1 MRYALIAGA
10 AILLLALSTIAILHS
25 AAVDVWLYAQLA
37 RSATSGPT
45 PQLSGPREL
54 SVLLCGTGSPLPD
67 KTRAGP
73 CTLIAAG
80 SHLYL
85 VDAGLDSA
93 RNLLL
98 WHVPLERID
107 AIFITHFH
115 SDHIAELG
123 ELRLQTWVAGRKKP
137 LTVIGPP
144 GVEQVVAG
152 FNQAYELDAG
162 YRTAHHGADFLP
174 SSAVSLVP
182 VPIAVD
188 QDRTATALVGNGLT
202 VTAIRVRHDPAR
214 PAYGY
219 RFDYQGRSIVVS
231 GDTAPS
237 ENLAHAAKNTD
248 VLVHEA
254 LSPELVG
261 ILHDAALQAGRFRSA
276 KIFHDIPSYHTSP
289 IDAAQIANEAHARL
303 LVLTHLLPPVPNSI
317 AERAFLRG
325 VDAVRPTS
333 VVLGHDGLIVHL
345 PGRTDA
351 IEQTYLD

>member
-1 MRYALIAGA
+1 V
-10 AILLLALSTIAILHS
+10 ILHS

-45 PQLSGPREL
+45 PQLSGPQEL

-67 KTRAGP
+67 KSRAGP

-93 RNLLL
+93 RNLIL

-152 FNQAYELDAG
+152 FNQAYGLDAG

-174 SSAVSLVP
+174 PSAVSLVP

-188 QDRTATALVGNGLT
+188 EDRTATALVSNGLT
-202 VTAIRVRHDPAR
+202 VTAIRVRHDPAT

-237 ENLAHAAKNTD
+237 ENLARAAKNAD

-261 ILHDAALQAGRFRSA
+261 ILHDAALQAGRLRAA
-276 KIFHDIPSYHTSP
+276 KILHDIPGYHTSP
-289 IDAAQIANEAHARL
+289 IHAAQIANEAHARL
-303 LVLTHLLPPVPNSI
+303 LVLTHLLPPVPNGI

-325 VDAVRPTS
+325 IDAVRPNS
-333 VVLGHDGLIVHL
+333 VVLGHDGLVVHL
-345 PGRTDA
+345 PGHTGA